1 MNHLSN
7 LLFSAKGKTPKAG
20 NRIKSCYGSAACP
33 LLFAIAVSLLAGC
46 SNAPSNKPL
55 DGFDAQAHRG
65 GRGLMPENTIAS
77 EKSAIDY
84 NCTLE
89 MDLQMSKDS
98 QVVVSHDAYFNA
110 DFCLT
115 PQGETMTKK
124 DGQSRLLFNMNYDSI
139 AKYDVGLKP
148 YPNFTRQKKIPAV
161 RPLLSVLIDSVE
173 AYARQRNHVNH
184 YNIELKTSPEADSVH
199 YPDLGTYV
207 SKALHIIIDK
217 GITKRVMI
225 QSFDVRALRMVH
237 DSFPDIETSYLVGQ
251 KDTNTVQGYISNL
264 GFTPGVF
271 SPDYHI
277 VTPDMVA
284 GFHKQGVKVIP
295 WTPNTV
301 EEMQNLKDLGV
312 DGLITDYPNLYTQLK

>member
-1 MNHLSN
+1 MSHNTNLS
-7 LLFSAKGKTPKAG
+7 FPVKGKTPKAG
-20 NRIKSCYGSAACP
+20 SRIKNNLSYAVCSLILP
-33 LLFAIAVSLLAGC
+33 LTVSLLSGC
-46 SNAPSNKPL
+46 TSSATNKPL
-55 DGFDAQAHRG
+55 SGFDAQAHRG

-77 EKSAIDY
+77 EKNAIDY

-98 QVVVSHDAYFNA
+98 QIVVSHDAYFNA

-115 PQGETMTKK
+115 PEGETMNKK
-124 DGQSRLLFNMNYDSI
+124 DGLSRLLFNMTYDSI

-148 YPNFTRQKKIPAV
+148 YPNFTKQRKIPAV
-161 RPLLSVLIDSVE
+161 RPLLTVLIDSVE
-173 AYARQRNHVNH
+173 AYAKQKNHINL
-184 YNIELKTSPEADSVH
+184 YNIELKTSPKADSVH

-217 GITKRVMI
+217 GIAKRTMI

-237 DSFPDIETSYLVGQ
+237 DSFPDMQTSYLVGD
-251 KDTNTVQGYISNL
+251 KDTNTVQGYINTL
-264 GFTPGVF
+264 GFTPTIF

-277 VTPDMVA
+277 VTPELIA

-295 WTPNTV
+295 WTPNTLS
-301 EEMQNLKDLGV
+301 ELQSLKDMGV
-312 DGLITDYPNLYTQLK
+312 DGLITDYPNLYSQLK

>member
-1 MNHLSN
+1 MKKNRN
-7 LLFSAKGKTPKAG
+7 LLRIPVSGTAKRKKIAYAAVILLLSAGLPGLNAC
-20 NRIKSCYGSAACP
+20 NSAAD
-33 LLFAIAVSLLAGC
+33 
-46 SNAPSNKPL
+46 NHPL
-55 DGFDAQAHRG
+55 DAFDAQAHRG

-77 EKSAIDY
+77 EKNAIDF
-84 NCTLE
+84 NSTLE

-115 PQGETMTKK
+115 PEGKTMDKK
-124 DGQSRLLFNMNYDSI
+124 DGRSRLLFNMTYDSI
-139 AKYDVGLKP
+139 RKYDVGLKP
-148 YPNFTRQKKIPAV
+148 HPGFPRQKKVAAV

-173 AYARQRNHVNH
+173 AYAKTKGHTNH
-184 YNIELKTSPEADSVH
+184 YNIELKTSPKEDGVH

-207 SKALHIIIDK
+207 SRALHIVNDK
-217 GITKRVMI
+217 GIADRTMI

-237 DSFPDIETSYLVGQ
+237 DSFPDIETSYLVG
-251 KDTNTVQGYISNL
+251 KNDTNTVQGYISKL
-264 GFTPGVF
+264 GFTPAVF

-295 WTPNTV
+295 WTPNTL
-301 EEMQNLKDLGV
+301 EEIQNLKDMGV
-312 DGLITDYPNLYTQLK
+312 DGIITDYPDLYSQLKK